1 MNKRK
6 LTSDDFPYCSFSP
19 NQHMEKVPEK
29 TVACWSDLLGFGSS
43 LDAIDW
49 NLENDESKILLRRL
63 LHFQHQVKSRFM
75 HNEEGL
81 FINDAIIR
89 TFNKSIYNEKIGGR
103 HDLVY
108 WLSQCLITHCLIAGR
123 EIDYGLAGIRT
134 IICEGQILT
143 IDEPDIIQ
151 NSNFHRFSP
160 LPSLSTQ
167 LNTALSKC
175 YIADSKGSKA
185 GLKKGGVYIE
195 NSFLDN
201 LVAKFSCN
209 KVDNFIF
216 LYGRPILNPVS
227 KYIETQE
234 DINLYGQGWND
245 QPFTR
250 DCSCWLELGEIIN
263 IEHNKLKYQ
272 LIEVKSFSPHD
283 EHALFW
289 FDTLNGGGHGFLVN
303 GGMITDLDGQ
313 PVGKYL
319 STDDAPPELLSEY
332 IKNFTDYLNKN
343 GHKPDLAEFYS

>member
-1 MNKRK
+1 MNKSK

-29 TVACWSDLLGFGSS
+29 TVACWSDLLGFRSS

-75 HNEEGL
+75 PNEEGL

-89 TFNKSIYNEKIGGR
+89 TFNKSIYNEKMGSR
-103 HDLVY
+103 HDLVS
-108 WLSQCLITHCLIAGR
+108 WLSHCLITHCLI
-123 EIDYGLAGIRT
+123 
-134 IICEGQILT
+134 C
-143 IDEPDIIQ
+143 
-151 NSNFHRFSP
+151 
-160 LPSLSTQ
+160 
-167 LNTALSKC
+167 
-175 YIADSKGSKA
+175 
-185 GLKKGGVYIE
+185 
-195 NSFLDN
+195 
-201 LVAKFSCN
+201 
-209 KVDNFIF
+209 
-216 LYGRPILNPVS
+216 
-227 KYIETQE
+227 
-234 DINLYGQGWND
+234 
-245 QPFTR
+245 
-250 DCSCWLELGEIIN
+250 
-263 IEHNKLKYQ
+263 IEHSKLKYQ

-289 FDTLNGGGHGFLVN
+289 FDTLNGGGHGFVVD

>member
-1 MNKRK
+1 MEKRK
-6 LTSDDFPYCSFSP
+6 LTSDDFPYCCFRP
-19 NQHMEKVPEK
+19 NQQDKVPEK
-29 TVACWSDLLGFGSS
+29 TVACWSDLLGFGSN

-63 LHFQHQVKSRFM
+63 LNFQHQVKSRFM
-75 HNEEGL
+75 PNEEGL

-89 TFNKSIYNEKIGGR
+89 TFNTSIYNEKMGSR
-103 HDLVY
+103 HDLVN
-108 WLSQCLITHCLIAGR
+108 WLSHCLITHCIIAGR
-123 EIDYGLAGIRT
+123 ENDYDLPGIRT

-151 NSNFHRFSP
+151 DSNFLRFSP
-160 LPSLSTQ
+160 IPSLSTQ

-175 YIADSKGSKA
+175 YVADSQGSKA

-201 LVAKFSCN
+201 LVAKFSCR

-216 LYGRPILNPVS
+216 LYGGPILNPIS
-227 KYIETQE
+227 KYLETQE
-234 DINLYGQGWND
+234 PINLYGQGWHD
-245 QPFTR
+245 KPFTR
-250 DCSCWLELGEIIN
+250 DRSCWLELGEIIN
-263 IEHNKLKYQ
+263 IEHRKLKYQ

-289 FDTLNGGGHGFLVN
+289 FDTLKGEGHGFFVD

-313 PVGKYL
+313 QVGNYL
-319 STDDAPPELLSEY
+319 YIDDALPELLLEY
-332 IKNFTDYLNKN
+332 IKKFTDYLNKN
-343 GHKPDLAEFYS
+343 GHSPDLAEFYS